1 MVSKRQ
7 TDLFGDLPPPAQS
20 RDLRIS
26 RRRSVPLNK
35 AQSAFN
41 KLLGEIERLERR
53 LGEWHEFEET
63 HQKRVATDLV
73 PLIRQI
79 GDERCRLILLCAA
92 ILDGEHDGHKVKNTE
107 RRRLAELLLD
117 LCDVYFDEVDEAAS
131 EVIAVYDRFAER
143 SWSDEQHE
151 QMATLRDEAYELFG
165 MELPEDADDMA
176 SFEAAF
182 KAMAEEHEETLE
194 DSTNRPGKQ
203 DSKTGAAAS
212 DIKQALREIFRKLAS
227 ALHPDRGNDEDRP
240 RRHELM
246 QRANEAYERSDL
258 VELLKLQL
266 DADQIDEGHLAT
278 ISQTTLQDYNR
289 VLRQQSSC
297 LKAELEEIDSR
308 FRMVMID
315 APRTLSPEVVVA
327 DFDVALRQAE
337 QARDQLRSDFD
348 KLQVPSK
355 RRVLLREYE
364 QEKRDFE
371 QVELDDLEVLLF
383 GDDGLLDE
391 MTPFFEPP
399 SKTRKRATKT
409 RRRKKPGRK

>member
-7 TDLFGDLPPPAQS
+7 ADLFGDLPPPAQS

-26 RRRSVPLNK
+26 RQHSAPLNK

-41 KLLGEIERLERR
+41 RLLGEIERLERK
-53 LGEWHEFEET
+53 LGEWHEFEVT

-117 LCDVYFDEVDEAAS
+117 LCHVYFDDVDEAAS

-266 DADQIDEGHLAT
+266 DADQIDEGHLAAV
-278 ISQTTLQDYNR
+278 SQTTLQDYNR

>member
-1 MVSKRQ
+1 M
-7 TDLFGDLPPPAQS
+7 
-20 RDLRIS
+20 
-26 RRRSVPLNK
+26 NK

-41 KLLGEIERLERR
+41 RLLGEIERLERK
-53 LGEWHEFEET
+53 LGEWHEFEVT

-117 LCDVYFDEVDEAAS
+117 LCHVYFDDVDEAAS

-266 DADQIDEGHLAT
+266 DADQIDEGHLAAV
-278 ISQTTLQDYNR
+278 SQTTLQDYNR